1 MNETKELPK
10 MQNYLPRFSIDEI
23 DGLLSYSD
31 WKLKQ
36 DKHINS
42 MRWLKSILHDE
53 KSRRDRSLSEPGM
66 LDFPF
71 VEGSEVSDALM
82 AFFVMSRAKLT
93 TNQAAFADEV
103 LLHTIGSAI
112 GILELCHA
120 T

>member
-1 MNETKELPK
+1 
-10 MQNYLPRFSIDEI
+10 
-23 DGLLSYSD
+23 
-31 WKLKQ
+31 
-36 DKHINS
+36 
-42 MRWLKSILHDE
+42 
-53 KSRRDRSLSEPGM
+53 M